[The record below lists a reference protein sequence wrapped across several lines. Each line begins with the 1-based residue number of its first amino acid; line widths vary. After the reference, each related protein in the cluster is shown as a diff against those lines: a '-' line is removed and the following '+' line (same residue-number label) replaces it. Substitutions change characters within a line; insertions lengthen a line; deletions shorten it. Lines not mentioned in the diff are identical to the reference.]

1 MDGVS
6 GGRRRLPAVRH
17 AIVEMDELFLE
28 ALLIGRDLLCTR
40 CARRHFPAVLG
51 DEKRGHA
58 AEERGGECE
67 GDSPLRRVKREL
79 HRVARDIGQV
89 DPREN
94 ALRSAVLEDRGQPR
108 LAYVGELERVRLTH
122 HATHGVELVHEAVEQ
137 DASVCPSR
145 QRIGVAQRGRDPG
158 VVIVAKRLRDG
169 FWQRPSASKVVML
182 HVGIDWGLE
191 CRDADEAEI
200 GQRARLLDQPC
211 IRGVVALV
219 VADHQDGARRAGRLD
234 HRAPLGD
241 RKTHRLLNQRMDSGL
256 GGRDRDRRVASRR
269 EYQHRVERPREQLL
283 PGGELLGDAV
293 LPGAGGSHLIGDI
306 AHGRDLEA
314 VRQLAEIVKVHDLS
328 DQAAPDDPYAQSAGH
343 IHPGRK
349 YLRRS
354 ALERSNDPIRKRWIV
369 STDRYRVEDSTSAAS
384 GMPCS
389 AATNGS
395 SCSMAIVWTRL
406 SPCKADTKA
415 FHHAASRPRPTTAK
429 FQGRVWGSCG
439 QRLSSSPFTSRLGLA
454 NCTSLPWQWPARS
467 PIADSTASGSIPIQ
481 KKWLGSMLAA
491 MESPSAAIRSNVST
505 L

>member
-28 ALLIGRDLLCTR
+28 ALLIGRDLLCAR

-169 FWQRPSASKVVML
+169 FWQRPSAPKVVML

-191 CRDADEAEI
+191 GRDADEAEI
-200 GQRARLLDQPC
+200 GQC
-211 IRGVVALV
+211 
-219 VADHQDGARRAGRLD
+219 
-234 HRAPLGD
+234 
-241 RKTHRLLNQRMDSGL
+241 
-256 GGRDRDRRVASRR
+256 
-269 EYQHRVERPREQLL
+269 ELL

-369 STDRYRVEDSTSAAS
+369 STDRYRADDSTSAAS

-406 SPCKADTKA
+406 SLCKADTKA

-429 FQGRVWGSCG
+429 FQGRVRGSCG
-439 QRLSSSPFTSRLGLA
+439 QRLSSTPFTSRLGLA
-454 NCTSLPWQWPARS
+454 NRTSLPWQWPTRS

-481 KKWLGSMLAA
+481 KK
-491 MESPSAAIRSNVST
+491 
-505 L
+505 